1 MRLAMSML
9 DVDDRSV
16 ERRRNYLKEN
26 VVLSKEMLNLV
37 LWTFA
42 RYSRALKLAHEV
54 IRIRVSFIN

>member
-1 MRLAMSML
+1 MIGDEVRLAMSML

-26 VVLSKEMLNLV
+26 VVLSKEMSNLV

-42 RYSRALKLAHEV
+42 RNS
-54 IRIRVSFIN
+54 